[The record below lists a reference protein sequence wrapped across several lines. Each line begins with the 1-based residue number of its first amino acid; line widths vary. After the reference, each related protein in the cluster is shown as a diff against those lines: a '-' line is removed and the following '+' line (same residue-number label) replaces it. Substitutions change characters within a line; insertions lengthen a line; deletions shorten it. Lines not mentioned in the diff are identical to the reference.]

1 VDTTDR
7 NDGPVNRA
15 STSQNLELFAGDIG
29 NVFGVKDVPDGDGVA
44 DACTSCPMVGVHCP
58 CVIDEYAIEGTS
70 RDGKKE
76 VEEKEEATEKVKHKL
91 PSFRSRND
99 IIQDRCWYAFV
110 ALWSKL

>member
-1 VDTTDR
+1 M
-7 NDGPVNRA
+7 A
-15 STSQNLELFAGDIG
+15 EL
-29 NVFGVKDVPDGDGVA
+29 
-44 DACTSCPMVGVHCP
+44 ACTPFR